1 MQLSKRCSSEEAP
14 KFLKPKRLPPT
25 PDIPPGC
32 CQPSPGVPGGP
43 TRQGRRAGLPPIMSQ
58 SPPSIHLGSQRLVWE
73 MLLLQPVPSGLTPG
87 QWFLSH
93 KPLFLSCSS
102 GLMSPFFFLLFYY
115 LHFEDSSKSPHF
127 CFFCPLPLLLF
138 LSANSIMDFI
148 CN

>member
-1 MQLSKRCSSEEAP
+1 M
-14 KFLKPKRLPPT
+14 KRLPNFSSPKDCHQHLT
-25 PDIPPGC
+25 SLLAAASPAQGCQGAQRGRGGEQGCPPSC
-32 CQPSPGVPGGP
+32 PSP
-43 TRQGRRAGLPPIMSQ
+43 
-58 SPPSIHLGSQRLVWE
+58 PPSIHLGSQRLVWE
-73 MLLLQPVPSGLTPG
+73 MLLLQPAPSGLTPG